1 MTPTAM
7 VAAEARPTLGFLG
20 LGLMG
25 QPMALNL
32 ARSGARLTVW
42 NRSPEKCA
50 PLREAGAAVAG
61 SPAEVFARAQVVFV
75 MIVDEAAT
83 DAALARGEP
92 AFAGMVAART
102 VVCMGSNS
110 PAYSRGLAAD
120 IAAASGRYVEAPV
133 SGSRK
138 PAEAGQLVALLGG
151 DARTVEDVAPLLQ
164 PMCRESVRCGPV
176 GSGLLMKLSVNLFL
190 NQMLAALAEA
200 MHFAGSH
207 GLDLRAFQAAIDA
220 GPMASDVTRVK
231 IPKLA
236 ARDFAAQAAMTDAL
250 NSEHLITQAARAIGI
265 ATPMLDAG
273 TRLFAEAVQRGDGA
287 LDMVA
292 VLRVLEGKGRC

>member
-1 MTPTAM
+1 MTLTATG
-7 VAAEARPTLGFLG
+7 AADERPTLGFLG

-42 NRSPEKCA
+42 NRSPGKCA

-61 SPAEVFARAQVVFV
+61 SPAEVFALARVVFV
-75 MIVDEAAT
+75 MMVDEAAT
-83 DAALARGEP
+83 DAALARREP
-92 AFAGMVAART
+92 SFADMVAGRT
-102 VVCMGSNS
+102 VVCMGSNG

-120 IAAASGRYVEAPV
+120 IAAAGGRYVEAPV

-151 DARTVEDVAPLLQ
+151 DAEAVEEVAPLLR
-164 PMCRESVRCGPV
+164 PMCREAVRCGGV
-176 GSGLLMKLSVNLFL
+176 GDGLLMKLSVNLFL

-200 MHFAGSH
+200 VHFAGSH
-207 GLDLRAFQAAIDA
+207 GLDLSAFQAAVDA

-231 IPKLA
+231 IPKLV

-250 NSEHLITQAARAIGI
+250 NSERLITQAARTIGI

-273 TRLFAEAVQRGDGA
+273 TRLFAEAVERGDGT

-292 VLRVLEGKGRC
+292 VLRVLEARGRC